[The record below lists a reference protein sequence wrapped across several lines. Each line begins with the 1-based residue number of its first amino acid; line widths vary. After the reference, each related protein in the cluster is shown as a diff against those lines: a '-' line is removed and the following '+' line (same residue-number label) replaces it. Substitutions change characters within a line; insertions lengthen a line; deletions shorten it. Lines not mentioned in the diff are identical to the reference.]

1 MKCITLSPWSIL
13 QGDLFYKSNLS
24 MQWKISVLLIGCS
37 ILCFVVL
44 QQIWSNKN
52 PSLELLSWEKFLE
65 NKELKIWSWIIEP
78 SQTSAF
84 SWKVFMLKSSYS
96 SGVVCTKTPKSHYK
110 GKRWHLITIKDDNWA
125 IQQILR
131 DYPLYTND
139 KSWAIQVL
147 PFAWVSQAPKD
158 LTPFL
163 EISDIYW
170 GATKKYWYLYSDI
183 PVVKGE
189 LENYFPFQFLWIQAV
204 DALVGYSSGY
214 LVSFPFKFPVD
225 DATFSYSI
233 DPDFTDDYV
242 DDRGGFR
249 WKNFINGGIQY
260 SKYLGDDKDRIYFRD
275 VNQWN
280 LTSHY
285 AINRVKKAKD
295 FCFYRN
301 PNPNDRSEYQ

>member
-1 MKCITLSPWSIL
+1 MSPWSIL

-52 PSLELLSWEKFLE
+52 PSLEPLSWEKFSE

-84 SWKVFMLKSSYS
+84 SWKVFMLKPSYS

>member
-1 MKCITLSPWSIL
+1 
-13 QGDLFYKSNLS
+13 

-52 PSLELLSWEKFLE
+52 PSLEPLSWEKFSE

-84 SWKVFMLKSSYS
+84 SWKVFMLKPSYS

>member
-1 MKCITLSPWSIL
+1 LSPWSIL

-52 PSLELLSWEKFLE
+52 PSLEPLSWEKFSE

-84 SWKVFMLKSSYS
+84 SWKVFMLKPSYS

>member
-1 MKCITLSPWSIL
+1 MEKWSI
-13 QGDLFYKSNLS
+13 QKILFYIFWFVLFLVILS
-24 MQWKISVLLIGCS
+24 FVKLTKEEKIW
-37 ILCFVVL
+37 F
-44 QQIWSNKN
+44 
-52 PSLELLSWEKFLE
+52 LSWDLIS
-65 NKELKIWSWIIEP
+65 NSDSTTSWANIQISDSESIITWVK
-78 SQTSAF
+78 SQISSNNFTV
-84 SWKVFMLKSSYS
+84 KPSYS
-96 SGVVCTKTPKSHYK
+96 SWKNCAIKPRVRHKVKKWS
-110 GKRWHLITIKDDNWA
+110 LISARFDKYDDRLL
-125 IQQILR
+125 QRVFQE
-131 DYPLYTND
+131 YPLYTND
-139 KSWAIQVL
+139 KTWAIQVL

-301 PNPNDRSEYQ
+301 PDPDYDYTSDE

>member
-1 MKCITLSPWSIL
+1 MLTLSPWSIL

-52 PSLELLSWEKFLE
+52 PSLEPLSWEKFSE

-84 SWKVFMLKSSYS
+84 SWKVFMLKPSYS

>member
-1 MKCITLSPWSIL
+1 MSPWSIL

-52 PSLELLSWEKFLE
+52 PSLEPLSWEKFSE

-84 SWKVFMLKSSYS
+84 SWKVFMLKPSYS

-110 GKRWHLITIKDDNWA
+110 GKRWHPITIKDDNWA

>member
-1 MKCITLSPWSIL
+1 MSPWSIL
-13 QGDLFYKSNLS
+13 QGGLFYKSNLS

-52 PSLELLSWEKFLE
+52 PSLEPLSWEKFSE

-84 SWKVFMLKSSYS
+84 SWKVFMLKPSYS

>member
-1 MKCITLSPWSIL
+1 MSPWSIL

-24 MQWKISVLLIGCS
+24 MQWKISVPLIGCS

-52 PSLELLSWEKFLE
+52 PSLEPLSWEKFSE

-84 SWKVFMLKSSYS
+84 SWKVFMLKPSYS

>member
-1 MKCITLSPWSIL
+1 MSPWSIL

-52 PSLELLSWEKFLE
+52 PSLEPLSWEKFSE

-84 SWKVFMLKSSYS
+84 SWKVFMLKPSYS

-233 DPDFTDDYV
+233 DPDFTDDYI

-275 VNQWN
+275 VNKWN

>member
-1 MKCITLSPWSIL
+1 
-13 QGDLFYKSNLS
+13 
-24 MQWKISVLLIGCS
+24 
-37 ILCFVVL
+37 
-44 QQIWSNKN
+44 
-52 PSLELLSWEKFLE
+52 
-65 NKELKIWSWIIEP
+65 
-78 SQTSAF
+78 
-84 SWKVFMLKSSYS
+84 MLKPSYS

-225 DATFSYSI
+225 DATCSYSI

>member
-1 MKCITLSPWSIL
+1 
-13 QGDLFYKSNLS
+13 

>member
-1 MKCITLSPWSIL
+1 MSPCSIL

-52 PSLELLSWEKFLE
+52 PSLEPLSWEKFSE
-65 NKELKIWSWIIEP
+65 NKELKIWSWIIKP

-84 SWKVFMLKSSYS
+84 SWKVFMLKPSYS

>member
-1 MKCITLSPWSIL
+1 
-13 QGDLFYKSNLS
+13 

-37 ILCFVVL
+37 ILCFVAL

-52 PSLELLSWEKFLE
+52 PSLEPLSWEKFSE

-84 SWKVFMLKSSYS
+84 SWKVFMLKPSYS

>member
-1 MKCITLSPWSIL
+1 MSPWSIL

-52 PSLELLSWEKFLE
+52 PSLEPLSWEKFSE

-84 SWKVFMLKSSYS
+84 SWKVFMLKPSYS

-233 DPDFTDDYV
+233 DPDFTDDYI

>member
-1 MKCITLSPWSIL
+1 MSPWSIL

-24 MQWKISVLLIGCS
+24 MQWKISLLLIGCS

-52 PSLELLSWEKFLE
+52 PSLEPLSWEKFSE

-84 SWKVFMLKSSYS
+84 SWKVFMLKPSYS

>member
-52 PSLELLSWEKFLE
+52 PSLEPLSWETFSE

-84 SWKVFMLKSSYS
+84 SWIVFMLNPSYS

-214 LVSFPFKFPVD
+214 LISFPFKFPVD
-225 DATFSYSI
+225 DASFSYAV

-249 WKNFINGGIQY
+249 WKNFINDGIQY

-275 VNQWN
+275 VNNWD

-301 PNPNDRSEYQ
+301 PNPNDMSEYQ